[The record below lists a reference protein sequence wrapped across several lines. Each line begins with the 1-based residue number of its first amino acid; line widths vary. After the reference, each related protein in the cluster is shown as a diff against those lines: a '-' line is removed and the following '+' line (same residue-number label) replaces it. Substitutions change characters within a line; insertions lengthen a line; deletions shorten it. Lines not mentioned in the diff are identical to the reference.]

1 MWHMLVGVLAKAAV
15 MFTGLADTQRQLRMT
30 ATIVVLDVATLP
42 QHLER
47 QCPVQPP
54 WVQPTLASA
63 VAPTGKAKAAF
74 TLPAFSLFYW
84 RLLAAVEGVHML
96 PDLLCLWRHVAAL
109 WHRYMVGLNR
119 LNSVIDEPAPA
130 EAAAVP
136 DYAVQE
142 HGVVLQVILDQEL
155 LQLARARNQRLREKN
170 GVLLNAVG

>member
-1 MWHMLVGVLAKAAV
+1 MMVGFVGV
-15 MFTGLADTQRQLRMT
+15 
-30 ATIVVLDVATLP
+30 IV
-42 QHLER
+42 
-47 QCPVQPP
+47 
-54 WVQPTLASA
+54 S
-63 VAPTGKAKAAF
+63 
-74 TLPAFSLFYW
+74 
-84 RLLAAVEGVHML
+84 

-119 LNSVIDEPAPA
+119 LNGVIDEPAPA